1 MNNQK
6 TSPNPLLFVR
16 PLCLTYCL
24 KCPECYPCVEQSQ
37 LEAKKLNI
45 FKTATYTQEELEERQ
60 SVALTLAL
68 QAGEMM
74 LKARQ
79 SGEFSQTYKDHKEL
93 VTSADKEIDDFL
105 CRELSSAFPE
115 DKILSEENDTDSENA
130 EKVKGLWILD
140 PIDGTVNFA
149 HGQPHVAVS
158 IGFYSKGT
166 PQIGVVHSP
175 FLQETFTAIKG
186 KGAFLNQK
194 PIKVSGLNQLRPAL
208 IATGFPYDKSQ
219 LGHLVDRLAAILPEC
234 QDLRRCGS
242 AALDI
247 CHVANGSLDG
257 YYESL
262 SLWDFAAAVLIAE
275 EAGAKLSHLYP
286 SEFASFYLDTRD
298 WVITTPTIH
307 DELTQLLLASDAS

>member
-1 MNNQK
+1 MN
-6 TSPNPLLFVR
+6 F
-16 PLCLTYCL
+16 
-24 KCPECYPCVEQSQ
+24 
-37 LEAKKLNI
+37 
-45 FKTATYTQEELEERQ
+45 FKTATFTLKELEKRQ
-60 SVALTLAL
+60 EVALTLAH

-79 SGEFSQTYKDHKEL
+79 SGDFSHDYKDHQEL
-93 VTSADKEIDDFL
+93 VTSTDKEIDDFL
-105 CRELSSAFPE
+105 CRELNQAFPE
-115 DKILSEENDTDSENA
+115 DTVLSEENNTDSEQA
-130 EKVKGLWILD
+130 EEVKGLWILD

-158 IGFYSKGT
+158 LGFYSKGT
-166 PQIGVVHSP
+166 PQVGVVHSP
-175 FLQETFTAIKG
+175 FLQETFSAIKG
-186 KGAFLNQK
+186 QGALLNDQ
-194 PIKVSGLNQLRPAL
+194 PIKVSGLTKLRPAL
-208 IATGFPYDKSQ
+208 IATGFPYDKTQ
-219 LGHLVDRLAAILPEC
+219 LNHLIDRIATVLPEC

-286 SEFASFYLDTRD
+286 SEFTPFYLDTRD
-298 WVITTPTIH
+298 WVITTPAIH
-307 DELTQLLLASDAS
+307 EELTKLLLLSDSN

>member
-1 MNNQK
+1 
-6 TSPNPLLFVR
+6 
-16 PLCLTYCL
+16 
-24 KCPECYPCVEQSQ
+24 
-37 LEAKKLNI
+37 LNI
-45 FKTATYTQEELEERQ
+45 FKTATYTQEELQERQ
-60 SVALTLAL
+60 SVALSLAL
-68 QAGEMM
+68 QAGEIM

-79 SGEFSQTYKDHKEL
+79 TGDFSQTYKGHEEL
-93 VTSADKEIDDFL
+93 VTSVDKEIDDFL

-130 EKVKGLWILD
+130 EKVDGLWILD
-140 PIDGTVNFA
+140 PIDGTINFA

-158 IGFYSKGT
+158 IGFYSKGI
-166 PQIGVVHSP
+166 PQVGVVHSP

-186 KGAFLNQK
+186 QGAFLNQQ
-194 PIKVSGLNQLRPAL
+194 PIKVSGLNKLRPAL

-219 LGHLVDRLAAILPEC
+219 LRHLIDRLATILPEC

-286 SEFASFYLDTRD
+286 SDYTSFYLDTRD
-298 WVITTPTIH
+298 WVITTPDIH
-307 DELTQLLLASDAS
+307 DELTQLLQASDSN

>member
-1 MNNQK
+1 MKFFN
-6 TSPNPLLFVR
+6 S
-16 PLCLTYCL
+16 
-24 KCPECYPCVEQSQ
+24 
-37 LEAKKLNI
+37 
-45 FKTATYTQEELEERQ
+45 ATFTPEELQQRQ
-60 SVALTLAL
+60 TVALALAL

-79 SGEFSQTYKDHKEL
+79 TGDFSHNYKDHQEL
-93 VTSADKEIDDFL
+93 VTSVDKEIYDFL
-105 CRELSSAFPE
+105 CREIYQAFPD
-115 DKILSEENDTDSENA
+115 DKVLSEENDTDSKQA
-130 EKVKGLWILD
+130 EEIAGLWILD
-140 PIDGTVNFA
+140 PIDGTINFA

-158 IGFYSKGT
+158 IGFYSKGI

-186 KGAFLNQK
+186 QGAFLNEQ
-194 PIKVSGLNQLRPAL
+194 PIKVSGLNTFRPAL

-219 LGHLVDRLAAILPEC
+219 LRHLIDRLMAILPEC

-286 SEFASFYLDTRD
+286 SEFIPFYLDVRD
-298 WVITTPTIH
+298 WVIATPAIH
-307 DELTQLLLASDAS
+307 EELTQRLLVSDNN

>member
-1 MNNQK
+1 
-6 TSPNPLLFVR
+6 
-16 PLCLTYCL
+16 
-24 KCPECYPCVEQSQ
+24 
-37 LEAKKLNI
+37 LNI
-45 FKTATYTQEELEERQ
+45 FKTTLYTFEELEKRQ
-60 SVALTLAL
+60 SVALSLAL
-68 QAGEMM
+68 QAGEIM

-79 SGEFSQTYKDHKEL
+79 SGDFSQAYKGDEEL
-93 VTSADKEIDDFL
+93 VTSVDKEIDDFL
-105 CRELSSAFPE
+105 CRELSTAFPQ
-115 DKILSEENDTDSENA
+115 DKILSEENNTDSENA
-130 EKVKGLWILD
+130 EKVEGLWILD

-158 IGFYSKGT
+158 IGFYSKGI

-175 FLQETFTAIKG
+175 FLQETFTAIKNQ
-186 KGAFLNQK
+186 GAFLNQE
-194 PIKVSGLNQLRPAL
+194 PIKVSGLSKLRPAL

-219 LGHLVDRLAAILPEC
+219 LRHLIDRLATILPEC

-247 CHVANGSLDG
+247 CHVAQGTLDG

-286 SEFASFYLDTRD
+286 SEYTSFYLDTRD
-298 WVITTPTIH
+298 WVISTPAIH
-307 DELTQLLLASDAS
+307 DELIQLLKASDNS